1 MSSMRRIWVL
11 MATVFVDMIGFL
23 MVLPLLP
30 FYAQRYGASPSM
42 IGALVSTFAFAQL
55 VTAPLWGRLS
65 DRYGRRPMIVG
76 GLLASGAAY
85 VVFGLATSVWML
97 LLSRLIQG
105 AGGGTIGVVQ
115 AYVADAVEPRERAKA
130 LGWLT
135 AATSAGVMVGPGIA
149 SLAATW
155 SPSAPGF
162 LAAALCLLNSISAW
176 WWLPESAKNLRGRRS
191 GTDAGPSEPQPRRRS
206 LGEAVWS
213 VVRRPRDTVAALIWI
228 YALGIMAF
236 MAMNG
241 ILVLYLD
248 EVHGVTTQTIGLF
261 YMYVGGISLLM
272 RAVLLGPVIRW
283 LGEVRVM
290 RVGVL
295 TLVVGFLTIPLAAD
309 IPQLAAAAALIPI
322 GTALLF
328 PATTSLVSGQAP
340 DGETGQVLGVQQ
352 AFGGISRLVGPLWA
366 GAVYQYVG
374 IRSPFW
380 LCAALTGVVFVAASL
395 LRIDDSSTPTEDDAD
410 APSQDDPAAVSG
422 SIEVVSS

>member
-1 MSSMRRIWVL
+1 MRRIWVL

-30 FYAQRYGASPSM
+30 FYAQRYGASPSV
-42 IGALVSTFAFAQL
+42 IGALVSSFAFAQL
-55 VTAPLWGRLS
+55 VTAPWWGRLS
-65 DRYGRRPMIVG
+65 DRYGRRPMIVA

-85 VVFGLATSVWML
+85 IVFGLAQSVLML

-115 AYVADAVEPRERAKA
+115 AYVADAVEPAERAKA

-149 SLAATW
+149 SLAASW
-155 SPSAPGF
+155 NPAAPGF
-162 LAAALCLLNSISAW
+162 VAAGLCLANSISAW
-176 WWLPESAKNLRGRRS
+176 LWLPESVDLAAAGSGPPIERVPLRR
-191 GTDAGPSEPQPRRRS
+191 
-206 LGEAVWS
+206 AVWS
-213 VVRRPRDTVAALIWI
+213 VLRHPRAKVAALIWI

-248 EVHGVTTQTIGLF
+248 QVHGITTQTIGLF
-261 YMYVGGISLLM
+261 YMYVGGVSLLM
-272 RAVLLGPVIRW
+272 RAVLLGPAVRW

-290 RVGVL
+290 RVGIL
-295 TLVVGFLTIPLAAD
+295 GLAMGFVAIPLAAT

-328 PATTSLVSGQAP
+328 PATTSLVSSLASRR
-340 DGETGQVLGVQQ
+340 ETGQVLGVQQ

-366 GAVYQYVG
+366 GAAFEYVG

-380 LCAALTGVVFVAASL
+380 ICAAFMGLVLLAAGRLDLGESPG
-395 LRIDDSSTPTEDDAD
+395 RGEAPPEVGESIEAVSSQ
-410 APSQDDPAAVSG
+410 APS
-422 SIEVVSS
+422 